1 MIILFTALYLII
13 VIIFNPIS
21 LGFLFDNQITGKVF
35 NTALIIL
42 DLLLILMAYLTY
54 KSKKKA
60 ESILI
65 FFTFILL
72 IIVGEFSARKFLYD
86 NKGGLNLILSQP
98 VFFEY
103 ERKNFREKFY
113 ECTQK
118 KANHYHKLFFYSAP
132 KNVDC
137 DGWSTIKSSNGPW
150 IRNTINFS
158 NISDEKNIWFFG
170 GSTLFNGIVA
180 DKDTIPSLF
189 SKKLNDNNNDY
200 YVENFGASGL
210 DLHYEV
216 SNFINLLRFTKNPP
230 EIVIFID
237 GYNDIF
243 NKLKG
248 GGEFFIHNFF
258 NTLMF
263 DQNNFHKSI
272 YFFSEFIS
280 EYSLIFKNSLGKKIR
295 SFNIKRL
302 KKEIKSFSVEEIYKD
317 YLNSIKLASDIAN
330 LNNIEIF
337 FYLQPTSFSRKNP
350 VGIEKKSHS
359 TKNSETAREVYN
371 MIKQEITT
379 KNFYDLSD
387 IFDSSQDQFFY
398 DHGHLS
404 KKGNLVIS
412 DRMYKTIFE

>member
-150 IRNTINFS
+150 IRNTVNFS
-158 NISDEKNIWFFG
+158 NISNKKNIWFFG
-170 GSTLFNGIVA
+170 GSTLFNGLVA
-180 DKDTIPSLF
+180 DKDTITSLF
-189 SKKLNDNNNDY
+189 SKKLNYNNNNSY
-200 YVENFGASGL
+200 YVENYGLSGL
-210 DLHYEV
+210 DLHYGV
-216 SNFINLLRFTKNPP
+216 SNFINLLRFTNNPP
-230 EIVIFID
+230 EIVVFYD

-248 GGEFFIHNFF
+248 GGEFYIHNFF
-258 NTLMF
+258 NSLMF
-263 DQNNFHKSI
+263 DQNNFHK
-272 YFFSEFIS
+272 
-280 EYSLIFKNSLGKKIR
+280 
-295 SFNIKRL
+295 
-302 KKEIKSFSVEEIYKD
+302 
-317 YLNSIKLASDIAN
+317 
-330 LNNIEIF
+330 
-337 FYLQPTSFSRKNP
+337 
-350 VGIEKKSHS
+350 
-359 TKNSETAREVYN
+359 
-371 MIKQEITT
+371 
-379 KNFYDLSD
+379 
-387 IFDSSQDQFFY
+387 
-398 DHGHLS
+398 
-404 KKGNLVIS
+404 
-412 DRMYKTIFE
+412 